1 MAAKLDQSCDAA
13 GSTRGSSSSQA
24 GGGRVAGTRD
34 WAHEA
39 SLSAFLRIVMTASER
54 GTTKTSR
61 STMVMT
67 MTASARLFQSRAWI
81 LSISGQV
88 ATTIMV
94 AQTAAGRNGCRIQNE
109 AAASPT
115 I

>member
-1 MAAKLDQSCDAA
+1 
-13 GSTRGSSSSQA
+13 
-24 GGGRVAGTRD
+24 
-34 WAHEA
+34 
-39 SLSAFLRIVMTASER
+39 
-54 GTTKTSR
+54 
-61 STMVMT
+61 MVMT

-109 AAASPT
+109 AAVSPT
-115 I
+115 IRKTAKVVRVRSCLMSPIVHRPVSASKEPLLHQKPGYGLLSFKQGRFVKGHRKAGLPD